1 MRQGSGDAD
10 RALNEKVCLITGGTL
25 GIGWATG
32 QLLAQSG
39 ARVYVLTQ
47 PSPSIDPITAGTVD
61 RGAAEMIR
69 VIDADVTDRASFERA
84 IRTAHRDRGRI
95 DILINDAVA
104 AWWQASTADTAR
116 RLRIGY
122 DTMVFG
128 TETVLPLMRA
138 AGGGHIVNVGAGAV
152 TFPDRQEGAAYAAA
166 KAAIEAYGRRL
177 SLDLRDSPIAV
188 TLVRTRSVPGT
199 SLPGSDRPA
208 VRRSRIAALLPG
220 PTAESIAEAVI
231 RHGLILHRSVVD
243 DPIRLPWQRR
253 RVLAPAEARVLAAPR
268 GLTRVDDRVSPG
280 TPDSPVAE
288 RAGQGGRAG
297 LAAAAVPAQPRQ
309 YSLEAAQSETGKS
322 DTPQAVLVP
331 PNLQTGSYVLAAS
344 DGGGAVEVSSLEPAT
359 VTVPAP
365 SVADLPVGSIV
376 EVLQRNDGQV
386 SILPGAG
393 VTLRTTGSGRLR
405 TRYSPARLRLS
416 APSEWVLA
424 ADSDERVPAATTAV
438 IDFGA
443 VIYTIDAVKSFGH
456 CVSGYSGDGGDLR
469 TNPVIQGYEAALAPG
484 LFRLGFKWDAANG
497 RPVNGA
503 TGGVGR
509 GDEWVA
515 GINRVRPKAAA
526 ILGILEGDVVVNGIT
541 YPEMGVSPAD
551 AASIVHHYNDG
562 GGQNGGPIGYW
573 IVGNEPDLVG
583 TAKYD
588 WLGRDT
594 HDGRTYG
601 DTWLQIYAAV
611 KAADPTVKVGGPAAS
626 QFSGHVQKTIDNA
639 TSPGAITQFWNDFLT
654 ATRTDVGRVA
664 DLVDFCNYHFYGTG
678 TGNEPTDQVMNRIT
692 LPNTEIPALRG
703 VVDAYS
709 PGRGATLPVIISEF
723 NWAYRPNNGR
733 PDLFDDYGLPMD
745 GRFIMAVNTVWTA
758 GYLLNILRARGWGAQ
773 FADIVGSLGLYTRN
787 AGADNTV
794 IGDNVHH
801 YPHGKPFATPYAAYY
816 GLGMWTG
823 LGQFRRFGSDVV
835 NPVGSAT
842 NLQLF
847 AASAGKNRGDVVI
860 VNRDEA
866 ATRNLTITTV
876 GIADGTG
883 VDVWTTNRFA
893 PWDPPAKAATLTVA
907 GGAITRLLVDPMT
920 VVRLVIGA

>member
-1 MRQGSGDAD
+1 MRHGPGDAD
-10 RALNEKVCLITGGTL
+10 RPLNETVCLITGGAL

-39 ARVYVLTQ
+39 ARAYVLNQ
-47 PSPSIDPITAGTVD
+47 PSSKIDPAAAGTVD
-61 RGAAEMIR
+61 RGAADMIS
-69 VIDADVTDRASFERA
+69 VIDTDVTDRASFERA
-84 IRTAHRDRGRI
+84 IRTAHRERGRI

-104 AWWQASTADTAR
+104 AWWQAGIGDTAD

-122 DTMVFG
+122 DTMVYG

-138 AGGGHIVNVGAGAV
+138 AGGGHIVNVVAGAA
-152 TFPDRQEGAAYAAA
+152 TFLDRQEAAAYAAT

-188 TLVRTRSVPGT
+188 TLVRTRSVPAT
-199 SLPGSDRPA
+199 STPGSDRPA
-208 VRRSRIAALLPG
+208 VRRSRIADLLPDA
-220 PTAESIAEAVI
+220 TAESIAESVI
-231 RHGLILHRSVVD
+231 RRGLILHRSVVD

-253 RVLAPAEARVLAAPR
+253 RRLPTPAEARVPAMPGAPAR
-268 GLTRVDDRVSPG
+268 EEGGVSPG
-280 TPDSPVAE
+280 TPDSSASE
-288 RAGQGGRAG
+288 RGG
-297 LAAAAVPAQPRQ
+297 LAAAAVPAQPGQ
-309 YSLEAAQSETGKS
+309 CSLEAGQS

-331 PNLQTGSYVLAAS
+331 PNLQTGSYVLTAA
-344 DGGGAVEVSSLEPAT
+344 DGGGAVEVSSSQPAT

-365 SVADLPVGSIV
+365 SVADLPVGSTV
-376 EVLQRNDGQV
+376 EVLQRDDGQV

-393 VTLRTTGSGRLR
+393 VSLRSTGSGRLR

-416 APSEWVLA
+416 APSDWAMVG
-424 ADSDERVPAATTAV
+424 DWDHSVPAVTTSV
-438 IDFGA
+438 IDFGT

-469 TNPVIQGYEAALAPG
+469 TSPVIQGFETALAPG

-503 TGGVGR
+503 TGGVGL
-509 GDEWVA
+509 GDDWVA

-583 TAKYD
+583 TARYD

-594 HDGRTYG
+594 HDGRNYG

-611 KAADPTVKVGGPAAS
+611 KAADPTIRVGGPAAA
-626 QFSGHVQKTIDNA
+626 QFSGHIQKTIDSA

-678 TGNEPTDQVMNRIT
+678 TGNEPTDQVMTRIT

-709 PGRGATLPVIISEF
+709 PGRGATLPVIVSEF

-758 GYLLNILRARGWGAQ
+758 GYLLNILRGRGWGAQ
-773 FADIVGSLGLYTRN
+773 FADLVGSLGLYTRN
-787 AGADNTV
+787 ADADNTV

-835 NPVGSAT
+835 NPVGSVT

-876 GIADGTG
+876 GIADGTS

-893 PWDPPAKAATLTVA
+893 PWDPPAKSATLLVT
-907 GGAITRLLVDPMT
+907 GGAVTGLLVDPMT